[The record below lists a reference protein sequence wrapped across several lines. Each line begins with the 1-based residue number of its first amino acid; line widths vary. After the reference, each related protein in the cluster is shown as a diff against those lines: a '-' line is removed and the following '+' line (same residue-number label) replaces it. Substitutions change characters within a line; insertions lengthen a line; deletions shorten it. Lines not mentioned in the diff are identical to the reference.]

1 MLACGVFKV
10 IKVEFSGIGAVVLGK
25 IGEWLFEVGGIEEKT
40 ELSVWGESEG
50 DTTGVVVGTLILL
63 SIIIKVFLRNLVA
76 LKKMMVLMKP
86 LN

>member
-10 IKVEFSGIGAVVLGK
+10 IKVEFSGIGAVVLG
-25 IGEWLFEVGGIEEKT
+25 GEWLFEVGGIEEKT
-40 ELSVWGESEG
+40 ELSVWDESEG

-76 LKKMMVLMKP
+76 LKKMMVLMKS